1 MYQGKR
7 SLLGK
12 PCTFSSCIQLLIAC
26 SPSSSSGHCYYRNVA
41 AIIVSL
47 YLSSLTKAV
56 PRAALPTAPPT
67 CSCAHKGFSAWGSW
81 WTALCICPWQL
92 TDLPGNWGSHSLG
105 CIPACTPAHSHDRA
119 CTVLGLEG
127 VFVTAATGSGQGKFI
142 LHLWMSFA
150 FGIKM
155 WCYCSCCF
163 LPCCVFMG
171 T

>member
-41 AIIVSL
+41 AIIVTL

-105 CIPACTPAHSHDRA
+105 CIPACTPCPQPWQSMHSAWSWGCLCYSCNRKWTGQIHLAFVD
-119 CTVLGLEG
+119 
-127 VFVTAATGSGQGKFI
+127 VF
-142 LHLWMSFA
+142 
-150 FGIKM
+150 
-155 WCYCSCCF
+155 CF
-163 LPCCVFMG
+163 WDKNVMLL
-171 T
+171 